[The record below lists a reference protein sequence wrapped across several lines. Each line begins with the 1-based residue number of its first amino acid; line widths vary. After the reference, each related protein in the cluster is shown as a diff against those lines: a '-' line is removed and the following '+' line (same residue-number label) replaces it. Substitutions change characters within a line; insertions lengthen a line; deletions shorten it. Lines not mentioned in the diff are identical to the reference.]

1 MNIIRLALLCVVLGL
16 ISASASGQPAP
27 ALPEWI
33 TDLRRGGYVIVFR
46 HGTTTSDPAN
56 VDPMRKPNADPMSR
70 PGTSA
75 QRQLTEQGRAQA
87 TSIGR
92 SMRKL
97 NIPVGQV
104 LTSTAQRAIDTG
116 KLFGFGDVT
125 PTSDLSE
132 NGPTL
137 PPDENDGRA
146 QALRK
151 LAAGRPPADN
161 NLVIVSH
168 KPNIIAAFG
177 EAWTDIREG
186 EASVFEPD
194 GHGGYKLVV
203 RIQANEWS
211 KFVAAPD

>member
-1 MNIIRLALLCVVLGL
+1 
-16 ISASASGQPAP
+16 
-27 ALPEWI
+27 
-33 TDLRRGGYVIVFR
+33 
-46 HGTTTSDPAN
+46 
-56 VDPMRKPNADPMSR
+56 
-70 PGTSA
+70 
-75 QRQLTEQGRAQA
+75 
-87 TSIGR
+87 
-92 SMRKL
+92 
-97 NIPVGQV
+97 
-104 LTSTAQRAIDTG
+104 
-116 KLFGFGDVT
+116 VT

-194 GHGGYKLVV
+194 GRGGYKLVV